1 MVTHPARSALQTWRS
16 ALQLLF
22 TRRFGT
28 FWFASLLSSIGTWA
42 QQTAEPWLL
51 LALGASPFLIGLDA
65 FAMNAPTWALTLVGG
80 RLADRRDRR
89 HVIALFQSIQMLCPA
104 IIVVL
109 LLMGKITPWIIIA
122 LSVVVG
128 VTDALSMPAFQ
139 SIVPTIV
146 PRAQL
151 DRGIALN
158 TAQFSLSRILGPA
171 VAGVLLASVGA
182 VACFAVSAASYVPF
196 IAIALWILPPRARV
210 VTPAAADA
218 APSTT
223 WSAVRTIWQQPQIRG
238 ALLTVFVSALL
249 TSPLITFTP
258 VLVHASFDGDATT
271 FSVAMTAFGAGGL
284 VGAIA
289 LLAISSTVDR
299 RHLSAAAGILCA
311 ATLIATALTPW
322 RWLLPILLATAG
334 ATMTICH
341 ASANVVLQ
349 ATALPH
355 ALGQT
360 VSLYLL
366 AMRGGMS
373 LGALATGV
381 TVGWLGVRYALLLN
395 GALAVA
401 GQLTVALWWLRRGA
415 ATQVTEHAPSP

>member
-1 MVTHPARSALQTWRS
+1 M
-16 ALQLLF
+16 
-22 TRRFGT
+22 
-28 FWFASLLSSIGTWA
+28 
-42 QQTAEPWLL
+42 
-51 LALGASPFLIGLDA
+51 
-65 FAMNAPTWALTLVGG
+65 
-80 RLADRRDRR
+80 
-89 HVIALFQSIQMLCPA
+89 
-104 IIVVL
+104 
-109 LLMGKITPWIIIA
+109 
-122 LSVVVG
+122 
-128 VTDALSMPAFQ
+128 
-139 SIVPTIV
+139 
-146 PRAQL
+146 
-151 DRGIALN
+151 
-158 TAQFSLSRILGPA
+158 SRILGPA

-223 WSAVRTIWQQPQIRG
+223 WHAVRTIWQQPQIRG
-238 ALLTVFVSALL
+238 ALLTVFISALL

-271 FSVAMTAFGAGGL
+271 FSIAMTAFGAGGL
-284 VGAIA
+284 VGALA

-334 ATMTICH
+334 ATMTICN

-349 ATALPH
+349 AAALPH

-381 TVGWLGVRYALLLN
+381 TVGWLGVRYALLLD

-401 GQLTVALWWLRRGA
+401 GQLTVALWWLRRRA
-415 ATQVTEHAPSP
+415 ATQTTGHAPAP